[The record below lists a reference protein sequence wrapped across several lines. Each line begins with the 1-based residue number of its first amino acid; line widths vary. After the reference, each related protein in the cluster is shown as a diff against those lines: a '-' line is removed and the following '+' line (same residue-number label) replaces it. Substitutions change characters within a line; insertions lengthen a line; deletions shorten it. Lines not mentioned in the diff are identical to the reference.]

1 MDVTTTDT
9 KKSSRIK
16 LFIFVGMIVLILL
29 LNHIFGWSRYLSDM
43 ENLEFLKQMM
53 EEHRMMAVLIYT
65 ALTIISCVFLALP
78 GVTFAILAGLL
89 FGPVLG
95 TICCCIATTIG
106 AILAFLLGRFF
117 LKDTIKPLAMKN
129 KYLKKWLFDS
139 TGKNELFILML
150 TRLIPLFPYNLQN
163 FAYGVTDI
171 RFSTYS
177 IGSFLFMIPGTAM
190 YTIGTAG
197 LVDGEHRVLY
207 IAIAV
212 LLAVLVTGLGK
223 FFQKKY
229 I

>member
-1 MDVTTTDT
+1 MDT
-9 KKSSRIK
+9 KKKSHIK
-16 LFIFVGMIVLILL
+16 VVVFLGVIVLILI
-29 LNHIFGWSRYLSDM
+29 LNHRFGWSRYMSDM

-53 EEHRMMAVLIYT
+53 EEHRMMAILIYI
-65 ALTIISCVFLALP
+65 AITIVSCVFLALP

-95 TICCCIATTIG
+95 TVCCCIATTAG

-139 TGKNELFILML
+139 TGTNELFVLML

-197 LVDGEHRVLY
+197 LVGGENRILY
-207 IAIAV
+207 LAIAV
-212 LLAVLVTGLGK
+212 ILAVLVIGLGK

-229 I
+229 L